1 MSMLTIRTAIFTLG
15 LFCGLSATAQ
25 EVRYITD
32 KHFVPLRSGPGSEYR
47 IVHRGLPTGTQLE
60 ILTTSE
66 DGDFAEVTTQNGT
79 QGWIR
84 AQYLV
89 SDIPASTLL
98 ASMQGSQDELK
109 TRMQSL
115 QQQIASLKQEKL
127 TAETSLSEAQAS
139 LGATRTAYEE
149 LEKLSG
155 DAITIDSQNKTL
167 AQSVEALT
175 ADKEMLE
182 AENRRLQAKMENNQF
197 MDGALAVA
205 LGVIITLLVPRL
217 WPQRKRNSGWS

>member
-1 MSMLTIRTAIFTLG
+1 MLTIRIAMLTLG
-15 LFCGLSATAQ
+15 LFFGLSALAQ
-25 EVRYITD
+25 DVRYITD
-32 KHFVPLRSGPGSEYR
+32 KHFVPLRSGPGNEYR

-60 ILTTSE
+60 ILATSE
-66 DGDFAEVTTQNGT
+66 DGEFAEVTTQNGT

-84 AQYLV
+84 SQYLV

-109 TRMQSL
+109 TRMQNL
-115 QQQIASLKQEKL
+115 QQQITNLKQEKQS
-127 TAETSLSEAQAS
+127 AETTLSEAQAS
-139 LGATRTAYEE
+139 LDQTQTAYEE
-149 LEKLSG
+149 LKKLSG
-155 DAITIDSQNKTL
+155 DAITIDAQNKTL

-175 ADKEMLE
+175 AEKEMLE
-182 AENRRLQAKMENNQF
+182 TENRRLEAKLENNQF

-217 WPQRKRNSGWS
+217 WPQRKRNSGWA